1 MPNLNTIFNPTSSS
15 YPISPNIGWN
25 NSWLNVQNADR
36 ELFAQAVYPVN
47 IDQKLDTIISLLSAI
62 SIK

>member
-1 MPNLNTIFNPTSSS
+1 MPNLNTIFNPVSSS
-15 YPISPNIGWN
+15 YPSSSNLAWN
-25 NSWLNVQNADR
+25 NSWLNVENNDR
-36 ELFAQAVYPVN
+36 PLFAQAVYPVN